1 MFAKQ
6 KYFNRATHSAYGCSS
21 CTANCIR
28 HRFQITQFL
37 TKKLWARI
45 PLQIGDSATAVF
57 PYLCVSFHKIC
68 VSVSLKFKFD
78 QHLCGEFYGHDWFLK
93 LESSKVH
100 LLTLKKN
107 LSYGFE
113 LIDIFCKTAIL
124 NICCY
129 LKPIYTYKKINS
141 IL

>member
-1 MFAKQ
+1 MLKTGTRRFLYMFAKQ

-78 QHLCGEFYGHDWFLK
+78 QHFVRRVLRSRLISE
-93 LESSKVH
+93 
-100 LLTLKKN
+100 TR
-107 LSYGFE
+107 E
-113 LIDIFCKTAIL
+113 L
-124 NICCY
+124 
-129 LKPIYTYKKINS
+129 
-141 IL
+141 